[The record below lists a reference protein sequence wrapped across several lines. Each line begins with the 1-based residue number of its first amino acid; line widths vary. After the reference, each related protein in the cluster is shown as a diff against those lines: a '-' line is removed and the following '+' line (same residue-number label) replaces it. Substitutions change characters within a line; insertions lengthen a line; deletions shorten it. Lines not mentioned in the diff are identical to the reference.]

1 VANYSVDIEVALK
14 GVDKLRDFDRIITNS
29 VNELN
34 KLEKALKN
42 VKQQNPYDVSGAR
55 RVTELDK
62 LRLNIIKETNRA
74 LSEQERIQRGINS
87 EIARQNLAMQVQARR
102 AASPGVQ
109 RRTIAGIAYPEG
121 AGPGMGPGAQRNIDL
136 ARMQR
141 VTNAR
146 ITTAYPGPIG
156 PGPASPAAL
165 RSPVARRIQEALAR
179 QALIENA
186 GFGVQ
191 GPAMPPARPS
201 RNFIPPGLQGR
212 LGGAISGGIIGGAF
226 PLLFGQGGAAAT
238 GGAIGGLLGGLA
250 GPGGSFAGSLAG
262 TLIGNIA
269 GQGQQIKQLAQDIG
283 FSAQQTKILSDAF
296 KVANTDVE
304 KFTGV
309 IQNIRGLGL
318 DIQDQGRA
326 IQLVTELT
334 NKYGG
339 SFEKVGNAIT
349 SALESG
355 KVSQATL
362 NQLTSQGINVQGAL
376 ATKYGVSRDAV
387 LKMAKD
393 GTISVQDL
401 IDTLVDMGNKGD
413 EAGKKPKSSMD
424 ALRESVRNLQD
435 ATTKLAS
442 ALVTTFGP
450 AFKWLTDRVTDF
462 INAVSRAISR
472 LGDLMRGGRMTQA
485 TILAE
490 RAAETATNKKFGVL
504 SRSGIPGLNKAGAQ
518 AFYEATKQS
527 ELKRLVP
534 GAFAP
539 PETPAPLES
548 FTAPSQAPAT
558 GGGAGSTAAENKAK
572 REAERVKEVI
582 RSQSLVTLENQ
593 RQLMFKDAIFKAEL
607 ANDPIL
613 ARRLQGEQQL
623 LEWGIETA
631 NLLEKEKNSNA
642 QLAIAKAQQA
652 KQAVIIRETEQALL
666 QLDMQR
672 KAAGYELQTQLQ
684 QEAYILQQTLIGKG
698 EEARLEVQ
706 IANAVQGK
714 DAAQT
719 AGIATQMRK
728 NAELTKEVEAQQR
741 LHGLVNEVGN
751 TTLRVFQDLIFVTNS
766 WQESLAGALNM
777 MAMTL
782 VRFGLTSLADMGDPT
797 GQGVGLLSILTG
809 RFGKRA
815 AGGPVSAGSPYL
827 VGERGPELF
836 MPRTSGSIYPNDA
849 MGMGG
854 ANIVVNVDAGGSNV
868 GGDPGQANQLG
879 KAIGIA
885 VQQELIKQKRPGG
898 LLA

>member
-1 VANYSVDIEVALK
+1 MANYSVDIEVALK
-14 GVDKLRDFDRIITNS
+14 GVDKLRDFDRIITHS

-34 KLEKALKN
+34 KLEKALKS

-62 LRLNIIKETNRA
+62 LRLNIIKETNKV
-74 LSEQERIQRGINS
+74 LSEQERLQRGINS
-87 EIARQNLAMQVQARR
+87 EIARQNLAMQAQARR
-102 AASPGVQ
+102 AASPGIQ
-109 RRTIAGIAYPEG
+109 RRTIAGVAYPEG
-121 AGPGMGPGAQRNIDL
+121 AGPGMGPQAQRNIDL

-146 ITTAYPGPIG
+146 IVSAYPGPIG

-165 RSPVARRIQEALAR
+165 RSPVGRRIEEALAK
-179 QALIENA
+179 QALIANA

-191 GPAMPPARPS
+191 GPAMPPVRGS
-201 RNFIPPGLQGR
+201 RNFVPTALRGR
-212 LGGAISGGIIGGAF
+212 LGGAVSGGVIGGAF
-226 PLLFGQGGAAAT
+226 PLLFGQGGAAAA
-238 GGAIGGLLGGLA
+238 GGAIGGVLGGLA

-269 GQGQQIKQLAQDIG
+269 GQGQQIKELAQDIG
-283 FSAQQTKILSDAF
+283 FSAQQTKLLSDAF

-304 KFTGV
+304 KFTNV

-318 DIQDQGRA
+318 SIEDQGRA

-339 SFEKVGNAIT
+339 SFDKVGNAIT

-362 NQLTSQGINVQGAL
+362 NQLTSQGINIQGAL
-376 ATKYGVSRDAV
+376 ATKYGVNRDAI

-393 GTISVQDL
+393 GKVSVQDL
-401 IDTLVDMGNKGD
+401 VDTLVDMGNKGD
-413 EAGKKPKSSMD
+413 DAGKKPKSSMD

-450 AFKWLTDRVTDF
+450 VFKWLTDRVTDF
-462 INAVSRAISR
+462 INAVSRAVSR
-472 LGDLMRGGRMTQA
+472 IGDLLNGGRMTQA

-490 RAAETATNKKFGVL
+490 RAAETATTKKFGAL
-504 SRSGIPGLNKAGAQ
+504 SRSGIPGLTKPGAE
-518 AFYEATKQS
+518 AFYQATKQA

-539 PETPAPLES
+539 PEKPTPLTS
-548 FTAPSQAPAT
+548 FTVPGQAPPS
-558 GGGAGSTAAENKAK
+558 GGGSDAAEKRAAK
-572 REAERVKEVI
+572 ELARVKEVI
-582 RSQSLVTLENQ
+582 RAQSLVTLENQ
-593 RQLMFKDAIFKAEL
+593 RQLMFKDAIFKAEMS
-607 ANDPIL
+607 NDPML

-631 NLLEKEKNSNA
+631 NLLEKEKNTNA

-652 KQAVIIRETEQALL
+652 KQAVILQENQQALL
-666 QLDMQR
+666 QLDLQR
-672 KAAGYELQTQLQ
+672 KAAGYEVQTQLQ
-684 QEAYILQQTLIGKG
+684 QEAYVMQQTLVGKG
-698 EEARLEVQ
+698 AEAQLEVN
-706 IANAVQGK
+706 IANAVKDK
-714 DAAQT
+714 DAAQAAAIT
-719 AGIATQMRK
+719 TQMRANFETNK
-728 NAELTKEVEAQQR
+728 QLEAQLK
-741 LHGLVNEVGN
+741 LHTLMNELG
-751 TTLRVFQDLIFVTNS
+751 TTTMRVFEDLILVTNS

-782 VRFGLTSLADMGDPT
+782 IRFGLTSLADMGDPT

-827 VGERGPELF
+827 VGERGPEMF
-836 MPRTSGSIYPNDA
+836 VPRSSGSVYPNDA
-849 MGMGG
+849 MGIGG
-854 ANIVVNVDAGGSNV
+854 ANIVVNVDAGGSSVQGN
-868 GGDPGQANQLG
+868 GPGADQLG

-885 VQQELIKQKRPGG
+885 VRQELVKQKRPGG
-898 LLA
+898 FLA

>member
-1 VANYSVDIEVALK
+1 MANYSVDIEVALK
-14 GVDKLRDFDRIITNS
+14 GVDKLRDFERIIKNS

-87 EIARQNLAMQVQARR
+87 EIARQNLATQVQARR
-102 AASPGVQ
+102 AAAPGVQ
-109 RRTIAGIAYPEG
+109 RRTIAGVAYPEG
-121 AGPGMGPGAQRNIDL
+121 AGPGMGPMAQRNIDR

-165 RSPVARRIQEALAR
+165 RSPVARRIEEALAR

-191 GPAMPPARPS
+191 GPALPPARPS
-201 RNFIPPGLQGR
+201 RNFIPAGLRGR
-212 LGGAISGGIIGGAF
+212 IGGAVSGGVIGGAF

-269 GQGQQIKQLAQDIG
+269 GQGQQIKQLAEDIG

-435 ATTKLAS
+435 ATSKLAS

-450 AFKWLTDRVTDF
+450 VFKWLTDRVTDF
-462 INAVSRAISR
+462 INAVSRAVSR
-472 LGDLMRGGRMTQA
+472 LGDLMKGGRMTQA

-490 RAAETATNKKFGVL
+490 RTAETATTKRFGVL
-504 SRSGIPGLNKAGAQ
+504 SRSGIPGFNKPEAQ
-518 AFYEATKQS
+518 AFYEATREA

-539 PETPAPLES
+539 PEKPTPLES
-548 FTAPSQAPAT
+548 FTAPSQASAT
-558 GGGAGSTAAENKAK
+558 GAKGSSAAENKAK
-572 REAERVKEVI
+572 REMERVREVI
-582 RSQSLVTLENQ
+582 RAQGLITLENQ
-593 RQLMFKDAIFKAEL
+593 RQLMFKDAIFKAEI

-631 NLLEKEKNSNA
+631 NMLEKEKNANA
-642 QLAIAKAQQA
+642 QLAIARAQQA
-652 KQAVIIRETEQALL
+652 KQAVIIRETEQTLL

-672 KAAGYELQTQLQ
+672 KSEGYELQTQLQ

-698 EEARLEVQ
+698 EEARLEVE
-706 IANAVQGK
+706 IANAVKGK

-719 AGIATQMRK
+719 AGIATQIRK

-741 LHGLVNEVGN
+741 LHGLVSEIGN
-751 TTLRVFQDLIFVTNS
+751 TTTRVFQDLIFVTNS

-777 MAMTL
+777 MALTL

-854 ANIVVNVDAGGSNV
+854 ANIVVNVDAGGSSV
-868 GGDPGQANQLG
+868 GGDLGQANQLG